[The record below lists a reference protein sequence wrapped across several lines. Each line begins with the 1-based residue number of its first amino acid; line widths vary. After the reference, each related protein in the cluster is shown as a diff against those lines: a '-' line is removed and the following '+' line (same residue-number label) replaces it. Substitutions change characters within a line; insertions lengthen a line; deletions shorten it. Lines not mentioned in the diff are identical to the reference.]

1 VTIDLPGL
9 IDSYGYFAVFI
20 GAFLEGETIL
30 ALAGLAAHRGY
41 MDFWV
46 VVTVALF
53 AGFLGDQFF
62 FYLGRFKGTEILARF
77 PKMAA
82 RAQHFDAMLE
92 RWHAPLIVCIRFM
105 YGFRILGPIMLGM
118 GRVPA
123 WKFLVYNLLG
133 AAIGRPDRGGRHLF
147 GSFLQSVRSLR
158 GRAVGVACVSR
169 ARHRR
174 APRDAIRNSAGCA
187 GALEPS
193 WGRRLALIAAVL
205 VPPRHRNKDPYAD
218 LKPGRC
224 STKPNGCFASAIS
237 TAPTGPFASVSNAS
251 RVSA

>member
-41 MDFWV
+41 MDFWAV
-46 VVTVALF
+46 VMVALF

-77 PKMAA
+77 PDMNA
-82 RAQHFDAMLE
+82 RAQRFDALLA

-133 AAIGRPDRGGRHLF
+133 AAIWAPLIAGAGYLF
-147 GSFLQSVRSLR
+147 GSAIEAVLHDMKRYELWAASALLLVFLGAFLWHTL
-158 GRAVGVACVSR
+158 R
-169 ARHRR
+169 ARRR
-174 APRDAIRNSAGCA
+174 EAERKATSAPGD
-187 GALEPS
+187 
-193 WGRRLALIAAVL
+193 
-205 VPPRHRNKDPYAD
+205 
-218 LKPGRC
+218 
-224 STKPNGCFASAIS
+224 
-237 TAPTGPFASVSNAS
+237 
-251 RVSA
+251 